1 MISTQYT
8 IVPAVKTVDTIAAAD
23 ACNRDLM
30 AAGDT
35 DSRDAAEAK
44 IAECHPGL
52 RDLLRIE
59 AEEFEVWE
67 AWEDGKRD
75 EAERFLVP
83 VGGTFDVAEAGAQAL
98 GVDVSDIL
106 NVARV

>member
-1 MISTQYT
+1 MIHTEYT
-8 IVPAVKTVDTIAAAD
+8 IVATDSGVDSRSAAD
-23 ACNRDLM
+23 ACNRELM

-35 DSRDAAEAK
+35 ASRDAAEAK
-44 IAECHPGL
+44 ILECRPSL
-52 RDLLRIE
+52 RDALRIE

-67 AWEDGKRD
+67 AWKDEKRD
-75 EAERFLVP
+75 DAERFLVP

-98 GVDVSDIL
+98 GVEVSEIL